1 MALSIQKGWEI
12 IFLYSHEYGPKWSQN
27 RIAKYFNIS
36 SHTVK
41 KWIDRYKNTGDVK
54 DKDGRGKGKIT
65 SPKKIN

>member
-1 MALSIQKGWEI
+1 MALSIQKRWEI

-54 DKDGRGKGKIT
+54 DKMEGVKEKSLR
-65 SPKKIN
+65 PKIN